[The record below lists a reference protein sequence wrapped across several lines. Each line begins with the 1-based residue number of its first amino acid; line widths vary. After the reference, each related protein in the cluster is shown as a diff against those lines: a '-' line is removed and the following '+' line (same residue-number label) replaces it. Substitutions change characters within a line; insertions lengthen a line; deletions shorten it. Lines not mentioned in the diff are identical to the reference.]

1 MERICSMKEIVIE
14 VLRAFL
20 PAFFGW
26 FFAQIPKYLICK
38 IRKKPVTIFASGG
51 MPSTHTS
58 SVIAIVTRIAFV
70 SEFRGPTFALALVF
84 GIVTAFDACN
94 VRYTC
99 GQLCHKMNEVIDK
112 AFEGKDDKPEKIKVL
127 NGHTVAEVAVGA
139 VVGIAV
145 GAVYFL
151 VEKHFFG

>member
-1 MERICSMKEIVIE
+1 MKDIVIE
-14 VLRAFL
+14 VIRAFL

-38 IRKKPVTIFASGG
+38 IRKKPCTIFASGG

-58 SVIAIVTRIAFV
+58 SVIAVVTRVAFV
-70 SEFRGPTFALALVF
+70 SNFSGPTFALALVF

-99 GQLCHKMNEVIDK
+99 GKLCLKVNEVIDK
-112 AFEGKDDKPEKIKVL
+112 AFEGKEDKPEKIKVL
-127 NGHTVAEVAVGA
+127 NGHTLAEVIVGA
-139 VVGIAV
+139 IVGIAV
-145 GAVYFL
+145 GALYYLFL
-151 VEKHFFG
+151 ENRIFG